1 MCHSQ
6 LLHGNPLATL
16 IVAFLLICT
25 PSSGNGAEPQDTG
38 ANKAETD
45 TGSSSRDDDTPSK
58 KKPTLEVYSTDIRS
72 RADAHALSFRAYR
85 MVIEYGIYDEEDRE
99 RFFEATSMMALAP
112 TVPNIQCLAHKI
124 DYYNPVRAMS
134 HLAWRKQQ
142 GGKTQFH
149 YPCVQSLCRMGEP
162 TVSTLID
169 HLVAV
174 DEMTNKQVELLAYC
188 LLEIRDHGID
198 GKATGLL
205 EEGERERLLQSVD
218 DAATRSKL
226 SEAELTPR
234 LELAKYFLTEIDLGN
249 YGSRTPRKAVKPIPA
264 RSAIYPSKEHAQQ
277 LE

>member
-1 MCHSQ
+1 M
-6 LLHGNPLATL
+6 
-16 IVAFLLICT
+16 
-25 PSSGNGAEPQDTG
+25 
-38 ANKAETD
+38 
-45 TGSSSRDDDTPSK
+45 
-58 KKPTLEVYSTDIRS
+58 
-72 RADAHALSFRAYR
+72 
-85 MVIEYGIYDEEDRE
+85 
-99 RFFEATSMMALAP
+99 
-112 TVPNIQCLAHKI
+112 
-124 DYYNPVRAMS
+124 
-134 HLAWRKQQ
+134 
-142 GGKTQFH
+142 
-149 YPCVQSLCRMGEP
+149 
-162 TVSTLID
+162 STLID